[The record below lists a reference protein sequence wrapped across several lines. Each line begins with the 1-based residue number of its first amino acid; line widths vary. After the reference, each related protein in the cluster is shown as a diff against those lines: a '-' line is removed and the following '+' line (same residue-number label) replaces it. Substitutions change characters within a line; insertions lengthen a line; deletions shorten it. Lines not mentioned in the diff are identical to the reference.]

1 MIAFCPEHPKWDQNP
16 KFTPLSETTSIPT
29 PSIFGVPPSPT
40 GVEVQPLNRY
50 LIYYLLYSLLKIITF
65 QQTKNQIKF
74 STEKN
79 FVPCNANWIPKEA
92 KFMPYSNLRSIAFF
106 VGRANKPRWAR
117 STKPPFYAGWPCSGP
132 SCIVVK
138 NPAGY
143 ISFCL
148 NILYLN
154 LMIQEAI
161 VTRPVQTGWFRN
173 DTIFKPVCSDYC

>member
-1 MIAFCPEHPKWDQNP
+1 
-16 KFTPLSETTSIPT
+16 
-29 PSIFGVPPSPT
+29 
-40 GVEVQPLNRY
+40 
-50 LIYYLLYSLLKIITF
+50 
-65 QQTKNQIKF
+65 
-74 STEKN
+74 
-79 FVPCNANWIPKEA
+79 
-92 KFMPYSNLRSIAFF
+92 MPYSNLRSIAVF

-161 VTRPVQTGWFRN
+161 VTWPVQTGWFRN
-173 DTIFKPVCSDYC
+173 DTIFKPVWSDYCWIFTFLFLYFIKGEKASAIDIAPKIDGFERPYFVFFHWIKLITIHHLITNLTF